1 MKRVGILT
9 SGGDCPGLNTA
20 LVGIIDR
27 LGRAGIQP
35 VLIRRGFQGL
45 LDAADGQDCVLAV
58 EALDRARAH
67 HQGGTALGS
76 SRVKLKGQLLEHAVQ
91 GVDKLSLDHLV
102 VIGGDGSLHSARRL
116 SEHIPTVAI
125 PKTIDND
132 VAATDLSIGFQSA
145 VQTAADAIERIQDT
159 AASHGTSFLIE
170 VMGRRSGFLAAASAI
185 AARADAV
192 VVPEASW
199 SLARLASCIRPGGV
213 IIIAE
218 GSWCAEL
225 GAGPYVAADGQLGGV
240 VARARDGLTTMV
252 AGVALRTASLGH
264 TVRGGEPVVADRLLA
279 SRMAAVATER
289 VLAGSSG
296 FCVLSQGQVAAVD
309 INATQ
314 QGRRTLSP
322 SELEQ
327 IEHLLP

>member
-9 SGGDCPGLNTA
+9 AGGDCPGLNTA

-27 LGRAGIQP
+27 FERAGIQP

-45 LDAADGQDCVLAV
+45 LDAADGQDCVLSV
-58 EALDRARAH
+58 EAIDRARTH

-91 GVDKLSLDHLV
+91 GIKKLSLDHLV

-159 AASHGTSFLIE
+159 ATSHGTSFLVE
-170 VMGRRSGFLAAASAI
+170 VMGRRSGFLAAASAL
-185 AARADAV
+185 ATRADAV

-199 SLARLASCIRPGGV
+199 SLARLASRIRPGGV

-225 GAGPYVAADGQLGGV
+225 EAGPHAASDGQLSGV
-240 VARARDGLTTMV
+240 AARARDGLTAMV
-252 AGVALRTASLGH
+252 AGVAIRTASLGH

-279 SRMAAVATER
+279 ARMAVVATEL
-289 VLAGSSG
+289 VLACSSG
-296 FCVLSQGQVAAVD
+296 LCVLSQGQVAAVSID
-309 INATQ
+309 ATQ

-322 SELEQ
+322 VELEQ